1 MKEKKKL
8 TIGLI
13 VGVVVGVVTLGVLFF
28 ILFLLF
34 LFGGPTERT
43 TDIAK
48 YEETM
53 SKYPYVQTG
62 FITFPE
68 TIQESA
74 TDTDFYFSFKDT
86 WDDPTC
92 EVFLQ
97 CTYNAADYQAE
108 LERLENTKKQYGSV
122 KRYLLRD
129 EEGRFE
135 YPAYIA
141 IDANNYAYEYVLLTG
156 EQQMT
161 YIYTSFMDE
170 VNLKKIP
177 GQYLPSDYDSKKN
190 QMRPMEGY
198 SIYMGK
204 EMYFDGKVIGRNMDY
219 SRDEVVEVLE
229 YHRVDIDYNHF
240 YVCTCLDEWD
250 NEIIQYCCYNYFD
263 NKYDSHTEL
272 GDEIQYDEL
281 AGYRFKSVE
290 LNADM
295 TAAIVTYFE
304 GDEEKKM
311 EYIIPDV

>member
-13 VGVVVGVVTLGVLFF
+13 VGGVVGVVSLGVLFF

-43 TDIAK
+43 TDITK

-68 TIQESA
+68 RIPNSA

-97 CTYNAADYQAE
+97 CTYDVADYQAE

-204 EMYFDGKVIGRNMDY
+204 EMYFDGKVVGRNMDY

-240 YVCTCLDEWD
+240 YVCTCLDEQD
-250 NEIIQYCCYNYFD
+250 NEIIRYCNYTYFD

-272 GDEIQYDEL
+272 GAEIQYDEL

-295 TAAIVTYFE
+295 TAAIVTYYD
-304 GDEEKKM
+304 GVEEKKM